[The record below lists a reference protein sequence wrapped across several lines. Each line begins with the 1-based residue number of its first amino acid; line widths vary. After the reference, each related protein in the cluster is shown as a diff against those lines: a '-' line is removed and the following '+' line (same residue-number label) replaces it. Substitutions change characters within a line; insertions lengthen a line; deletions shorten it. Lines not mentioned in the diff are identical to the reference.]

1 MALVKHDER
10 YGPYMTGNNAPSPYV
25 ASASQSNWGAFRA
38 FSESLDDD
46 ISFTGL
52 AAGTEQWVQIKLDAA
67 IRIWA
72 FRIACRTTVSAKDAG
87 QVPKNFKVQG
97 STDGTTFEDIQAYT
111 AVDWSQFTSWDA
123 TNNKYDW
130 ADAKKIEVTCAKEYQ
145 YYRFQ
150 FGECQSVSTQ
160 KTDSMIPTSSNTVKL
175 TLIDIYQV
183 EGEEAPA
190 ELTGIEVTTPP
201 TKLEYTVGE
210 TFDGTGMVVSRVYS
224 DDSRVAT
231 EDYTV
236 SGFDSS
242 VAGIKTVTVT
252 CDGYSATF
260 DVIVTA
266 QVTGITVVPPT
277 KTEYLYGEPLDTA
290 GMAVKVNYSDGTS
303 ADVTDYTLSGYDANK
318 LGGQIITVTYQGL
331 AATFSVTVSNTI
343 TGIEVTPPTKLSYF
357 YGEAIDLTGMVVT
370 ATYLDDTTAIVTD
383 YAVSGYDANR
393 LGEQD
398 IAVTYESFTA
408 TFTVTVNNA
417 VAGITVTP
425 PAKLDYY
432 TGEELDTTGMSVR
445 AVWLDGTR
453 TEVTDYAVSGFDSVT
468 AGAKTVVISY
478 NGHTDSFTV
487 TVQQS
492 ATVSGIEIASLPDK
506 TVYDPGEAFN
516 SKGLVVN
523 ALYSDGSKLAV
534 VGYTVSGY
542 SSTVGTKTITV
553 SYQGFSASFD
563 VRVRN
568 VITQNIG
575 SPTLSKVT
583 ARLDLDTG
591 ELVISGNGKI
601 KDFTTSTPLL
611 SADQKKIVKVVVEEG
626 VTSLGNFMCY
636 GYPELTEVT
645 LPESITMM
653 GRNVF
658 WKTAKLETVYYNCL
672 SCDSSGWISG
682 TTYYTLFKE
691 SGLKNVAF
699 GSNVK
704 KIPAGLFWNAVG
716 LTDIVLPLSVETIE
730 KSAFRGCTGI
740 KRVSID
746 KNITSMGENIFYGGG
761 SKTIYIRKAEG
772 SVSGAPWG
780 ASSSEIVWLGKDAI
794 LDEESA
800 LFYRLKNGN
809 ATILGLWDAG
819 QVEVHV
825 PASIDGYAVT
835 AIDPNSFKGSSV
847 DYIFV
852 GSPEGA
858 ISGEPWG
865 RGGVK
870 VFWSDTVFEDGVVY
884 KVADGEAYVYAFYDS
899 TGVIKD
905 VEVKGLYEGV
915 PVKRISGG
923 VFYGKSLERITLPD
937 VIEAVESGAF
947 VNCSADV
954 NIPASLKKVGNAAFQ
969 GSGIKNALI
978 PPSVEELGVYI
989 FSGCKSLIKLEYQA
1003 GIKIPDGFCYETAL
1017 KTVSVPGNIKEVGRY
1032 AFYRCSGL
1040 LKVSLADSIT
1050 NIGDLAF
1057 FECTGLEEIHMPEQL
1072 ITISKQAFDGC
1083 SSLKAITLPDS
1094 ITTFGYRCFYGTGL
1108 ESVRIPSGITDWAG
1122 SQIFGYCKA
1131 LKKVILAEGLESVGY
1146 LVFEACTSLTELEIP
1161 ASLKNIESN
1170 AFMGCGFNGHIT
1182 LPGTVE
1188 RLARNAFLDCPIKTF
1203 AILNPDCVIGDGSP
1217 MTTGSTD
1224 TVIYGYPGSTAE
1236 AYAAQYDILQ
1246 FVPLCYGT
1254 HTVTFLDINSEVF
1267 YTQVVDCGFF
1277 ASTPET
1283 VPDAVDGFSFCGWEV
1298 ADERVVDDVSY
1309 PAIYEVDSYMVTW
1322 RDYDGTVLHTE
1333 RVRYLDDAIPP
1344 DNPSREGYLFT
1355 GWDKAYTEI
1364 ATDTVITATYA
1375 ERVRVAEIQI
1385 ADIEIKN
1392 GTLQALSYTV
1402 IPDDATDKS
1411 VSFVSADET
1420 VVSVSGD
1427 GTLQAN
1433 SAGST
1438 TITIA
1443 ALDGSGVTATCTVTV
1458 AADDEVTSL
1467 WLIPNEFY
1475 LQIGKTSS
1483 ITTSIIA
1490 GDDADTALLWTSSD
1504 TGVATVDKNGKVKGV
1519 AVGKATITARLKS
1532 DAAIYATSKVDVIA
1546 KDDYIRELYADDS
1559 VHKETVIHSVDGK
1572 FDDITNADIKAE
1584 SMVIK
1589 EAVSGSA
1596 PAYLGGCISNSFEI
1610 LVHTKRFFNKA
1621 PSGEIQVYQK
1631 VGGVKVNLFHGVI
1644 DSAKKQEDR
1653 ITRRIVAYDKM
1664 HTSGDINISSWF
1676 KKLKFPITVGA
1687 FRKKLFKKIGIS
1699 HQGVKLPCD
1708 EFKIYK
1714 NYVYYTDSNEGVPTI
1729 DPNKKTDKKHDL
1741 YSVPDTLKAVD
1752 VIRDICEVSG
1762 RWGWMNRTGTF
1773 EYVDPYVF
1781 DLDYITGEKEKKYLH
1796 PIKIQDDNKSYAV
1809 KAVELYLDDKE
1820 IDPLVY
1826 VWGGGSYSNKRKYS
1840 LDDSNFI
1847 VSATRGEWMSPK
1859 NYNTC
1864 EMAIVE
1870 EVAKTLHDKN
1880 WVSFTCTQRFD
1891 ATIKIGTDVYYDNL
1905 KKLSDGTSY
1914 KWTTYS
1920 AVLERT
1926 IKGCQSM
1933 LETVSAS
1940 VGPLSSST
1948 NKKKKTVDKTKKTE
1962 KTVSDL
1968 KREVGSLGSSYY
1980 GNGGGSGGG
1989 LKAVSVTE
1997 LPANPDSNTIY
2008 LIQGEVT
2015 VN

>member
-1 MALVKHDER
+1 MALTKWSDNKAASILQGNYDGYIQSSLLQLRLTGAIGTNPSNGAAVYNIKENTTYKVR
-10 YGPYMTGNNAPSPYV
+10 LYMDT
-25 ASASQSNWGAFRA
+25 R
-38 FSESLDDD
+38 
-46 ISFTGL
+46 
-52 AAGTEQWVQIKLDAA
+52 
-67 IRIWA
+67 
-72 FRIACRTTVSAKDAG
+72 FRIAATSSIAMNTVMTNYYRDAADKSDTTVAGAYKEAEITSEAG
-87 QVPKNFKVQG
+87 QVYMPVVYWASGG
-97 STDGTTFEDIQAYT
+97 SKS
-111 AVDWSQFTSWDA
+111 WSEVFDT
-123 TNNKYDW
+123 
-130 ADAKKIEVTCAKEYQ
+130 IEVRESLTGTLTLKSAPTKAEYNV
-145 YYRFQ
+145 
-150 FGECQSVSTQ
+150 GEEIDLTGLSVAVVWSDGSEETVTDYTVTGFDSGSAGT
-160 KTDSMIPTSSNTVKL
+160 KTVTVTYQDNTVTFDVTVVQL
-175 TLIDIYQV
+175 V
-183 EGEEAPA
+183 VM
-190 ELTGIEVTTPP
+190 TGIEVTPP
-201 TKLEYTVGE
+201 TK
-210 TFDGTGMVVSRVYS
+210 VS
-224 DDSRVAT
+224 
-231 EDYTV
+231 
-236 SGFDSS
+236 
-242 VAGIKTVTVT
+242 
-252 CDGYSATF
+252 
-260 DVIVTA
+260 
-266 QVTGITVVPPT
+266 
-277 KTEYLYGEPLDTA
+277 YLYGEALDTA
-290 GMAVKVNYSDGTS
+290 GMIVKVIYSDGTS
-303 ADVTDYTLSGYDANK
+303 ADVTDYALSGYDANK
-318 LGGQIITVTYQGL
+318 LGEQIITAAYQGFST
-331 AATFSVTVSNTI
+331 TFIVTVVNAVA
-343 TGIEVTPPTKLSYF
+343 GIEVTPPVKLLYTI
-357 YGEAIDLTGMVVT
+357 GEALDL
-370 ATYLDDTTAIVTD
+370 
-383 YAVSGYDANR
+383 
-393 LGEQD
+393 
-398 IAVTYESFTA
+398 
-408 TFTVTVNNA
+408 
-417 VAGITVTP
+417 
-425 PAKLDYY
+425 
-432 TGEELDTTGMSVR
+432 TGMSVR

-468 AGAKTVVISY
+468 AGTKTVVISY

-506 TVYDPGEAFN
+506 TVYDPGEAFD

-691 SGLKNVAF
+691 SGLKNVVF

-800 LFYRLKNGN
+800 LFYRLENGN

-865 RGGVK
+865 RGAK
-870 VFWSDTVFEDGVVY
+870 VFWRDTVFEDGVVY
-884 KVADGEAYVYAFYDS
+884 KVADGGAYVYAFYDS
-899 TGVIKD
+899 AGVIKE
-905 VEVKGLYEGV
+905 VEVKGMHEGL

-923 VFYGKSLERITLPD
+923 VFNGKSLDRIILPD
-937 VIEAVESGAF
+937 MVEVIESGSF

-954 NIPASLKKVGNAAFQ
+954 NIPASLKKIADGAFQ
-969 GSGIKNALI
+969 YSGIKNIVI
-978 PPSVEELGVYI
+978 PPSATELGVHI
-989 FSGCKSLIKLEYQA
+989 FNSCANLKKLEYKA
-1003 GIKIPDGFCYETAL
+1003 DIDVPDGFCYGAAVESIKISGNVKGIGIRAFGDCRKL
-1017 KTVSVPGNIKEVGRY
+1017 LSVSLSDSIIEIKEH
-1032 AFYRCSGL
+1032 AFYGCS
-1040 LKVSLADSIT
+1040 
-1050 NIGDLAF
+1050 
-1057 FECTGLEEIHMPEQL
+1057 GLEEIQL
-1072 ITISKQAFDGC
+1072 PRKLERLGAMVFYNCT
-1083 SSLKAITLPDS
+1083 SLKTVLLHESLTVLDQM
-1094 ITTFGYRCFYGTGL
+1094 CFYGSGL
-1108 ESVRIPSGITDWAG
+1108 ENVTIPPGITDWGA
-1122 SQIFGYCKA
+1122 SAFADCIS
-1131 LKKVILAEGLESVGY
+1131 LKSVTLSEGLESVGCMAFQGCAA
-1146 LVFEACTSLTELEIP
+1146 LVDVEFP
-1161 ASLKNIESN
+1161 QSLKRIEQNAFGQCGIAGDITLFQNIEEL
-1170 AFMGCGFNGHIT
+1170 G
-1182 LPGTVE
+1182 L
-1188 RLARNAFLDCPIKTF
+1188 NAFLECPIKTF
-1203 AILNPDCVIGDGSP
+1203 AIMNPDCIIGDNTP
-1217 MTTGSTD
+1217 VTTGSTD

-1236 AYAAQYDILQ
+1236 SYTSKYPQLLK
-1246 FVPLCYGT
+1246 FVELCYET
-1254 HTVTFLDINSEVF
+1254 HTATFLDINSEVF

-1277 ASTPET
+1277 ASAPET
-1283 VPDAVDGFSFCGWEV
+1283 VPNAVDGFSFCGWRDI
-1298 ADERVVDDVSY
+1298 DERVVEDVSY
-1309 PAIYEVDSYMVTW
+1309 PAIYEVNNYTVTW
-1322 RDYDGTVLHTE
+1322 KDHNGTIIKE
-1333 RVRYLDDAIPP
+1333 EQVRYGDDATPP
-1344 DNPSREGYLFT
+1344 ADPERYLYIFV
-1355 GWDKAYTEI
+1355 GWDKSCTDITA
-1364 ATDTVITATYA
+1364 DTVITAIYVEIVKVT
-1375 ERVRVAEIQI
+1375 EIQTT
-1385 ADIEIKN
+1385 DVKIKN
-1392 GTLQALSYTV
+1392 GELQVLSYAV
-1402 IPDDATDKS
+1402 VPDNATNKS
-1411 VSFVSADET
+1411 VTFETSDET
-1420 VVSVSGD
+1420 VVTISND

-1433 SAGST
+1433 NAGTATVTVTAS
-1438 TITIA
+1438 
-1443 ALDGSGVTATCTVTV
+1443 DGSGVTATCAVTV

-1467 WLIPNEFY
+1467 WLIPNELY
-1475 LQIGKTSS
+1475 LQIGKTVVVAAD
-1483 ITTSIIA
+1483 IIA
-1490 GDDADTALLWTSSD
+1490 GDDADTALMWTSSD

-1519 AVGKATITARLKS
+1519 AVGKTTITARLKS

-1546 KDDYIRELYADDS
+1546 KEDYIRELYADDS

-1589 EAVSGSA
+1589 EAVCGSA

-1644 DSAKKQEDR
+1644 DSAKKQDDR
-1653 ITRRIVAYDKM
+1653 ITRKLIAYDKM

-1676 KKLKFPITVGA
+1676 KKLKFPITVGT
-1687 FRKKLFKKIGIS
+1687 FRKMLFKKIGIS

-1714 NYVYYTDSNEGVPTI
+1714 NYVYYTDSNEDVPTI
-1729 DPNKKTDKKHDL
+1729 DPNKKTDKRHDL
-1741 YSVPDTLKAVD
+1741 YSVPDTLKAID

-1826 VWGGGSYSNKRKYS
+1826 VWGGGSYSNKRKYG

-1880 WVSFTCTQRFD
+1880 WVSFSCTQRFD
-1891 ATIKIGTDVYYDNL
+1891 PTIKIGTDVYYENL
-1905 KKLSDGTSY
+1905 KELSDGTSY

-1968 KREVGSLGSSYY
+1968 KREVGSLGIDYY
-1980 GNGGGSGGG
+1980 GSGGG
-1989 LKAVSVTE
+1989 AGGGTGGGGGGLRVESVE
-1997 LPANPDSNTIY
+1997 KLPQNPDKNTIY
-2008 LIQGEVT
+2008 LIQGRVT
-2015 VN
+2015 VE